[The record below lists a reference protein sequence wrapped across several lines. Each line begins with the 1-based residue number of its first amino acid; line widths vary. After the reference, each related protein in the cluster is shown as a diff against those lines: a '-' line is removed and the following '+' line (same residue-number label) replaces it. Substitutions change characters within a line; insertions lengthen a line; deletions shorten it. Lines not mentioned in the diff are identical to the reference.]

1 MKKLYPLLSVLF
13 LIYWGCE
20 DNEESPLCDSS
31 LTEELKSFAD
41 ENWTL
46 NNWVNNRFAPP
57 SHMHESMG
65 WSNFDELTSLSGI
78 RDLTLVVSGDLAA
91 ELNITLVSSDSLDT
105 HAEWYFSGDVSILRD
120 SMFYVNIGQY
130 NQFMGGWRDANNSW
144 YWEQD
149 DSDSSTTIL
158 STPLKDEYLI
168 MFPDC
173 D

>member
-1 MKKLYPLLSVLF
+1 MRKYLLPIL
-13 LIYWGCE
+13 LIGFWSCE

-46 NNWVNNRFAPP
+46 NNWVNNRFVPP

-65 WSNFDELTSLSGI
+65 WNNFDELTSLSGI

-105 HAEWYFSGDVSILRD
+105 HPEWYYSGDVSILRD

-173 D
+173 E